1 MTYPQV
7 LARAS
12 GGEPLVRL
20 AIEVENR
27 LAYLLNPARIDA
39 MREGKVDP
47 VGFPCS
53 DVFELDEGLVPEL
66 ANAWQAGDAQRLRG
80 LWSKARPFRDCVGG

>member
-12 GGEPLVRL
+12 GGQPLIRL

-27 LAYLLNPARIDA
+27 LAYLLNPARIEA
-39 MREGKVDP
+39 MHAGKVDP

-53 DVFELDEGLVPEL
+53 DVFELDEVL
-66 ANAWQAGDAQRLRG
+66 AERLGRAWEHEDQSQLRV
-80 LWSKARPFRDCVGG
+80 LWAKARPFKDCVGA

>member
-1 MTYPQV
+1 MSYPHV

-27 LAYLLNPARIDA
+27 LAYLLNPARLDA
-39 MREGKVDP
+39 MIDGRTDP
-47 VGFPCS
+47 VGFPCY
-53 DVFELDEGLVPEL
+53 DVFELDEALAREL
-66 ANAWQAGDAQRLRG
+66 NVAWRAGDQGQLRG
-80 LWSKARPFRDCVGG
+80 LWSKARPFRDCLNA